1 MRVRASLLRCFSVVM
16 LMELSALAQV
26 QQTTL
31 TQTPAAPPQPAL
43 RLDIPHS
50 DNPFDAYRP
59 SLVSQP
65 NLANSPRIDTLVK
78 DGVLELS
85 LKDAIALALE
95 NNLDIAIAR
104 YNLPIAAADVLRTQA
119 GGSFR
124 GVNTGVVQNTPG
136 GGVGGFG
143 TGSSGAGAGGTS
155 GGAGGAGTGASGLV
169 TSTLGTG
176 TNVSSYDPSIVGAFN
191 VEHYTEP
198 LSNISIYG
206 VPTLRQNT
214 ITGNVGYTQA
224 FPTGTTL
231 TAIFDNNRATSNSP
245 FSFLTPALNTYY
257 HVELQQQLLAGFGFG
272 PNLRFLRIAKNNQR
286 ISDKAFKLQVVT
298 TVTQIANMYWDLVA
312 AYEDEGVKSRS
323 LDFARQ
329 ALESGR
335 KQLALQAIPAMDVM
349 KDEADEISREQEL
362 TIAKTTL
369 QFQELLMKNALTKNL
384 DDPVLEAMP
393 VRPID
398 QSSMTDTTPQ
408 GPTEDMIAKALR
420 DRLELGELDIN
431 LENSR
436 ISHDAARN
444 ALLPSVAL
452 VGYYGGS
459 GLAGLQ
465 NPESGT
471 VSTSPTDFAGAVRT
485 EFNNSAPDYYV
496 GLSVNIP
503 IRNRVAKSDQY
514 RAELETRQSE
524 LQLQQLKKQIRIE
537 VRNAQ
542 YALEQNEARVVSA
555 RRGRDLA
562 QKTFDITA
570 KEQELGAGSN
580 YQTLTARRDLA
591 VTESALVAAMTAYQ
605 KAKIALDLSVG
616 STLDSNHI
624 SIESAKTGIAPADQ

>member
-1 MRVRASLLRCFSVVM
+1 
-16 LMELSALAQV
+16 
-26 QQTTL
+26 
-31 TQTPAAPPQPAL
+31 
-43 RLDIPHS
+43 
-50 DNPFDAYRP
+50 
-59 SLVSQP
+59 
-65 NLANSPRIDTLVK
+65 
-78 DGVLELS
+78 
-85 LKDAIALALE
+85 
-95 NNLDIAIAR
+95 
-104 YNLPIAAADVLRTQA
+104 
-119 GGSFR
+119 
-124 GVNTGVVQNTPG
+124 
-136 GGVGGFG
+136 
-143 TGSSGAGAGGTS
+143 
-155 GGAGGAGTGASGLV
+155 
-169 TSTLGTG
+169 
-176 TNVSSYDPSIVGAFN
+176 
-191 VEHYTEP
+191 
-198 LSNISIYG
+198 

-245 FSFLTPALNTYY
+245 FSFLTPSLNTYY
-257 HVELQQQLLAGFGFG
+257 HVEFQQQLLAGFGFG

-286 ISDKAFKLQVVT
+286 ISDAAFKLQVAT

-329 ALESGR
+329 TLESGR

-349 KDEADEISREQEL
+349 KDEAEETSREQEL

-369 QFQELLMKNALTKNL
+369 QFQQLLMKNALTKNL
-384 DDPVLEAMP
+384 DDPILEAMP
-393 VRPID
+393 VHPID
-398 QSSMTDTTPQ
+398 QSSMVDATPQ
-408 GPTEDMIAKALR
+408 GPTEDMIAQALR
-420 DRLELGELDIN
+420 NRLELGELDIN

-452 VGYYGGS
+452 TGYYGGS
-459 GLAGLQ
+459 GLAGIQ

-542 YALEQNEARVVSA
+542 YTLEQSAARVTSA
-555 RRGRDLA
+555 RKGRDLA

-591 VTESALVAAMTAYQ
+591 VTESTLVAAMTAYQ
-605 KAKIALDLSVG
+605 KAKIELDRSVG
-616 STLDSNHI
+616 STLESNHI
-624 SIESAKTGIAPADQ
+624 SIESAKTGIAPAAQ